1 MTIKKPRN
9 IPHLKVLVRGKKIS
23 VDKLVYIALINPIM
37 AIPQLYL
44 ILRNETAGV
53 SLITWVTF
61 LIVAVVWLFYGL
73 KHRIKPIILVQ
84 SAWIIIDSAIVTGLL
99 LNR

>member
-1 MTIKKPRN
+1 MTIKRPKT

-23 VDKLVYIALINPIM
+23 VDKLVYIALVNPVM

-44 ILRNETAGV
+44 ILQGDAIGV
-53 SLITWVTF
+53 SLITWATF
-61 LIVAVVWLFYGL
+61 LVVAVIWLFYGL
-73 KHRIKPIILVQ
+73 KHRIKPIIYVQ
-84 SAWIIIDSAIVTGLL
+84 LAWIVVDSAIVAGLL